1 MTTHNAKDFSSQ
13 GIQALNKGNS
23 IAALAF
29 FEKAVQIENTA
40 LNRSYLAYCMAKERG
55 QFKKAVSLCDGAM
68 KEEPAN
74 SIHYL
79 NLGKIY
85 LLHGSREEAIRIY
98 RDGLKFGDNPQILDE
113 LINLG
118 IRKKPVISFLSRNN
132 PLNKYLGLLLTRL
145 GLR

>member
-1 MTTHNAKDFSSQ
+1 MTDYNAKDLSSK
-13 GIQALNKGNS
+13 GVQALNKGNS
-23 IAALAF
+23 VAALAF
-29 FEKAVQIENTA
+29 FEKAVQIENTP
-40 LNRSYLAYCMAKERG
+40 LNHSYLAYCIAKERG
-55 QFKKAVSLCDGAM
+55 QFKKAVSLCEDAM
-68 KEEPAN
+68 KEEPTN
-74 SIHYL
+74 SVHYL

-85 LLHGSREEAIRIY
+85 LLHGNREEAISIY

-118 IRKKPVISFLSRNN
+118 IRKQPVISFLSRSS